1 MKLIETSL
9 RNPVAVGVTVLLV
22 CVFGLMS
29 LMELPLQ
36 LFPDIERPQISIQ
49 TNWRAASPEEVESE
63 LLEPQERVLQ
73 GLSGVEQ
80 IDGNAG
86 PGGSNINLTFAIG
99 TDMKSALVD
108 VIGRLNRIPPL
119 PRDADRPVVQ
129 LGANDANQSL
139 TWFFVQLLPG
149 TPGAIADYRDYIDAT
164 VRPRI
169 ESVNGVAGVI
179 VNAGPPD
186 EVRITVDLAKAA
198 AMGIPITDIA
208 SRAAAATDVSGG
220 QVEVGRRQ
228 YTLRFT
234 GRYTPDQLGELV
246 LAWREG
252 RPIKLG
258 DVAVIEVRPP
268 DPQFFNYQNG
278 NPAIGLQILRQ
289 SGANVL
295 GTLNE
300 VKRVVAELRDGPLK
314 AKGLGIEQ
322 SFDAGLFITR
332 AVNLLTEN
340 LIVGA
345 LLALVCVW

>member
-73 GLSGVEQ
+73 GLAGVEQ

-99 TDMKSALVD
+99 TDMKAALVD
-108 VIGRLNRIPPL
+108 VLGRLNRIPPL
-119 PRDADRPVVQ
+119 PRDSDRPIVQ

-149 TPGAIADYRDYIDAT
+149 TPGPIADYREYIDAT

-179 VNAGPPD
+179 VTAGPPD
-186 EVRITVDLAKAA
+186 EVRITIDLAKAA
-198 AMGIPITDIA
+198 AMGRPITDIA
-208 SRAAAATDVSGG
+208 ARAAAATDVSGG

-234 GRYTPDQLGELV
+234 GRYTPE
-246 LAWREG
+246 
-252 RPIKLG
+252 
-258 DVAVIEVRPP
+258 
-268 DPQFFNYQNG
+268 
-278 NPAIGLQILRQ
+278 
-289 SGANVL
+289 
-295 GTLNE
+295 
-300 VKRVVAELRDGPLK
+300 
-314 AKGLGIEQ
+314 
-322 SFDAGLFITR
+322 
-332 AVNLLTEN
+332 
-340 LIVGA
+340 
-345 LLALVCVW
+345 